1 MLFVCAAYTGLEVC
15 AVRGLRYLRMSV
27 RQRRIVW
34 LAAATLTLLV
44 ILVAAIIHMEPILV
58 SMATARVSNT
68 VNRIVVEAVSD
79 AIQNGEIDYG
89 VLVEFEKDASGHVT
103 ALKSNMAAFNRL
115 QASISD
121 DILQRLSEVSTT
133 TLSIPIGTLT
143 GSSLLAGRGPM
154 IRVKMQSVG
163 STTASFRNTFNS
175 AGINQT
181 RHQIMLAVTVNVS
194 ILLPGFRTSTK
205 VSNEIT
211 VAETVIV
218 GTVPESY
225 TYFSTHPDEIDNYAE
240 EYIMNNG

>member
-1 MLFVCAAYTGLEVC
+1 MG
-15 AVRGLRYLRMSV
+15 RLRYVRFSV
-27 RQRRIVW
+27 RQRWIIW
-34 LAAATLTLLV
+34 LAVLTLA
-44 ILVAAIIHMEPILV
+44 LVAVLVVAIVHMEPILV
-58 SMATARVSNT
+58 SMATARASNT

-89 VLVEFEKDASGHVT
+89 VLVEFEKDSNGRVT

-121 DILQRLSEVSTT
+121 DILQRLSEVATT
-133 TLSIPIGTLT
+133 TLSIPVGTLT
-143 GSSLLAGRGPM
+143 GSSLLAGRGPV

-163 STTASFRNTFNS
+163 STTASFRNTFSS

-181 RHQIMLAVTVNVS
+181 RHQILLDVNVNVS

-218 GTVPESY
+218 GSVPENY
-225 TYFSTHPDEIDNYAE
+225 TYFSTKPDEASGYAE